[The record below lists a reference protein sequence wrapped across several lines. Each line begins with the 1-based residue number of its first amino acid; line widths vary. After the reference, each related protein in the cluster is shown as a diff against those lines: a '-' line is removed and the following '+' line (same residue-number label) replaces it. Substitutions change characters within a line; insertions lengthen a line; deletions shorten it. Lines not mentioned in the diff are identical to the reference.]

1 MSAIEA
7 VFSANSGHKSIALYA
22 KMVRNAGQQ
31 IVCFLESKRIMN
43 VSKSI
48 FERIGIMKYTYRLYN
63 SKVRT
68 TVDLRNFRQ
77 EIVDAILTVFDNITI
92 TVNKDTVEI
101 DLPEPPYH
109 IDLSTMGCAL
119 MNTSLG
125 SYTVGKNLRKTIKG
139 SNVKTRS
146 GAKGTLFTLY
156 DEGFRKCVDL
166 RNFKK
171 DITDYVLEVNPS
183 AQVGVYRDH
192 FTVFSLNRS
201 ERNALGRKIAKSSL
215 NTYTVTLPQLRLME
229 RVK

>member
-22 KMVRNAGQQ
+22 KTVSNTGRQ

-109 IDLSTMGCAL
+109 IDLSAMGCAL

-139 SNVKTRS
+139 SNVKTKS

-156 DEGFRKCVDL
+156 DEGFRKCIDL
-166 RNFKK
+166 RNFKD
-171 DITDYVLEVNPS
+171 DITNCVLDVNPNV
-183 AQVGVYRDH
+183 QVGVYRDH
-192 FTVFSLNRS
+192 LTVYSLNRS
-201 ERNALGRKIAKSSL
+201 ERNALGRKIAKSAL
-215 NTYTVTLPQLRLME
+215 NAYTVTLPQLRLME